1 MQWADEGSLDITKLL
16 SLSELPG
23 LLLVTAYGEEE
34 KPAPL
39 VATMEAIKTSGCNTS
54 TIHVENLSTKDVND
68 IISTI
73 LKRGVEETMPLSEVV
88 WQRTAGNPFYVLQF
102 LRLVSEEGLLHFS
115 LHALQWE
122 WCDQEKIKC
131 SVKLSDEVADIVA
144 STVKRLPVETQQA
157 LMVASCLGAEVPFEI
172 LHEFMKEGVPQLT
185 GSMEEEK
192 ARSLCLTK
200 DKDTLATA
208 LEIAVEADILSQSNK
223 NNKTTCKW
231 LHDKLQFAVCSLI
244 PNNLRDSLHFRL
256 GRLLWNNSSANPE
269 EEWMLCMAA
278 NQFNSASTSS
288 REVDPLDLARLN
300 LQAANSS
307 MSKGAFY
314 PAVALLR
321 AGVGYLDAESNWE
334 EEHDLCI
341 ELFSS
346 VR

>member
-1 MQWADEGSLDITKLL
+1 LDITKLL
-16 SLSELPG
+16 ALSELPG
-23 LLLVTAYGEEE
+23 LLLVTAYREEE

-39 VATMEAIKTSGCNTS
+39 VATMEAIKMSGCNAS
-54 TIHVENLSTKDVND
+54 TIHVENLSAKDVND

-144 STVKRLPVETQQA
+144 STVKRLPVETQQV

-192 ARSLCLTK
+192 AQQT
-200 DKDTLATA
+200 
-208 LEIAVEADILSQSNK
+208 
-223 NNKTTCKW
+223 
-231 LHDKLQFAVCSLI
+231 
-244 PNNLRDSLHFRL
+244 
-256 GRLLWNNSSANPE
+256 
-269 EEWMLCMAA
+269 
-278 NQFNSASTSS
+278 
-288 REVDPLDLARLN
+288 
-300 LQAANSS
+300 
-307 MSKGAFY
+307 
-314 PAVALLR
+314 
-321 AGVGYLDAESNWE
+321 
-334 EEHDLCI
+334 
-341 ELFSS
+341 
-346 VR
+346 